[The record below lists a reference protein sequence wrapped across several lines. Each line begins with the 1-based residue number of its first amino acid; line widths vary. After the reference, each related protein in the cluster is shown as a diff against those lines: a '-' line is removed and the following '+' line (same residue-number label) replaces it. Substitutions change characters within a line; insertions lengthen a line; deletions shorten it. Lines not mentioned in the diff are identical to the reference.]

1 MKLSAT
7 QHRALLKLLAYNPSG
22 ASSYELQESLAT
34 MQALARRDLA
44 RKKAGLGSIWSP
56 QTAIEFFIT
65 AKGMAQLKGGE
76 DEKGSI

>member
-22 ASSYELQESLAT
+22 ASSYTLGESLST
-34 MQALARRDLA
+34 MQSLVRRDLA
-44 RKKAGLGSIWSP
+44 RKNAGLGSIWSP

-65 AKGMAQLKGGE
+65 GKGIEQLKGGE
-76 DEKGSI
+76 DGKSSV